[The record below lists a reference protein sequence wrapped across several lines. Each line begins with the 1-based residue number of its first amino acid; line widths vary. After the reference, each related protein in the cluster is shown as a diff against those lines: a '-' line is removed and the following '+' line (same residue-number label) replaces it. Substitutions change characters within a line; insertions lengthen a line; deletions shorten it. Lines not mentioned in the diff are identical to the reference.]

1 MNHTKLSKVEPP
13 ALLDVPQNIS
23 ENAAPVESEEGFTN
37 TGKFDLSNE
46 STDIVRDDYSKDEL
60 VTFDS
65 VSVESSSSTDMRRS
79 DYDMRPHTTI
89 EHEDT
94 DVVELINID
103 EMAHYAKRK
112 VSAIRCFPPGCGRN
126 AFALS
131 EEELE
136 NDLAEFENYSSTC
149 KTCRDDDIEESYG
162 EAESDNYL
170 KDELVP
176 FELDS
181 VSVKSSSSTQMRG
194 SDYDMRPHTT
204 IEHEETDVIE
214 LIYIDKETRYVKRNV
229 SAIRCF
235 PPGCERNTFA
245 LREEELEKDLAEF
258 EKYSSTCEACRDDD
272 IEEDSYSEAESDD
285 YTELI
290 LHEENAEEKRQYQTD
305 GQMKVPEIVANLHN
319 NGIDVEP
326 AREESGTH
334 KSVSYRMTDEER
346 DPREQLRPC
355 RPRVWAV
362 RCFPPGCGP
371 DAANLTEE
379 DVKVALAESRKG
391 VLT

>member
-1 MNHTKLSKVEPP
+1 MATYINNYGGMESTNTSCYGVTGCKWKPRKLSAKRDFPKAFGEVAMNHTKLSKVEPP

-23 ENAAPVESEEGFTN
+23 DDGHDDVSRFPKKRKVSAVKELSKVTAGDYIENVAPVESEEGFTN

-60 VTFDS
+60 VTSDS
-65 VSVESSSSTDMRRS
+65 VSLESSSSTDMRGS
-79 DYDMRPHTTI
+79 DYDMRPHATV

-94 DVVELINID
+94 YVVELINTD
-103 EMAHYAKRK
+103 KVTHYAKRK

-126 AFALS
+126 AFAQ
-131 EEELE
+131 
-136 NDLAEFENYSSTC
+136 
-149 KTCRDDDIEESYG
+149 KESYG

-170 KDELVP
+170 KDESVP

-181 VSVKSSSSTQMRG
+181 VSVKRSSSTEMRG
-194 SDYDMRPHTT
+194 SDYD
-204 IEHEETDVIE
+204 IEHEDTDVIE
-214 LIYIDKETRYVKRNV
+214 LINTDKETQYVKRKV

-235 PPGCERNTFA
+235 PPGCGRNT
-245 LREEELEKDLAEF
+245 
-258 EKYSSTCEACRDDD
+258 Y
-272 IEEDSYSEAESDD
+272 
-285 YTELI
+285 
-290 LHEENAEEKRQYQTD
+290 AEEKRQYQTD
-305 GQMKVPEIVANLHN
+305 GQMKVQVIVANLHN

-326 AREESGTH
+326 AREENGTH
-334 KSVSYRMTDEER
+334 KSASYRMMDEER
-346 DPREQLRPC
+346 NPREQLRPC

-371 DAANLTEE
+371 DAENLTEE

-391 VLT
+391 MLTRKSCRTK